1 MGKFKEKLQK
11 LKGVMQKHKKQTAI
25 ISIAV
30 LTVIVIAVTLIYQN
44 VSQKRFGVITP
55 ELAKA
60 MTYDQVQEGEEIV
73 ENTEGHVE
81 FDAFFLRDI
90 NNDGYA
96 EGIRGTSKQIGQED
110 TLYMELNVQTAG
122 YLKDAKIE
130 IKGEN
135 FYLQTALP
143 KDNELKITM

>member
-1 MGKFKEKLQK
+1 M
-11 LKGVMQKHKKQTAI
+11 
-25 ISIAV
+25 
-30 LTVIVIAVTLIYQN
+30 
-44 VSQKRFGVITP
+44 TP

-60 MTYDQVQEGEEIV
+60 MTYDQVEEGDEVLDETV
-73 ENTEGHVE
+73 NVQ

-96 EGIRGTSKQIGQED
+96 EGIRGTSKQIGEED
-110 TLYMELNVQTAG
+110 TLYMELNVRTAG

-130 IKGEN
+130 INGKN

-143 KDNELKITM
+143 KDNELKNNYIGNNIKLIEF